1 MEDSKK
7 KNLEGAKIE
16 NYFEAGCLYIKEIQH
31 VENLYPGSIKQ
42 LTGKD
47 DVKTDV
53 ESQHP
58 SLYEKEDL
66 PYNSLERALM
76 VVGEMVMDGTIADK
90 KEHAALC
97 QIIKERIDK
106 DLTTVDYCVL
116 LASYTLLPDS
126 KRPVNED
133 IRKVSFSGKHLFPDW
148 KIASFSS
155 TRTLRY
161 VSLAREFLRRE
172 RTLYSKS

>member
-1 MEDSKK
+1 MAGDRKFYMQKGSTYIEQQVNYISGNQIIGRTEDAETEEKS
-7 KNLEGAKIE
+7 E
-16 NYFEAGCLYIKEIQH
+16 
-31 VENLYPGSIKQ
+31 
-42 LTGKD
+42 
-47 DVKTDV
+47 
-53 ESQHP
+53 QHP
-58 SLYEKEDL
+58 PMDEKEDL

-148 KIASFSS
+148 KIASFSA

>member
-1 MEDSKK
+1 MAGDRKFYMQKGSTYIEQQVNYISGNQIIGRTEDAETEEKS
-7 KNLEGAKIE
+7 E
-16 NYFEAGCLYIKEIQH
+16 
-31 VENLYPGSIKQ
+31 
-42 LTGKD
+42 
-47 DVKTDV
+47 
-53 ESQHP
+53 QHP
-58 SLYEKEDL
+58 PMDEKEDL

-126 KRPVNED
+126 KKPVNED

-148 KIASFSS
+148 KIASFSP